1 MDQMEQWAAI
11 FQVCEPIGFFC
22 DPLET
27 LTLLKIG
34 RLVDWLIGWLV
45 DWSLKLSVT
54 RQVDLSKKPV
64 KIVRKSIENPLEL
77 FEATQHSIENPK
89 KLLENHQ
96 KLEKSSKKNNLI
108 TQKKNC
114 SGKIGRK
121 KTRPKTAVEIY
132 RKVPK
137 FNS

>member
-89 KLLENHQ
+89 KTVG
-96 KLEKSSKKNNLI
+96 KSSE
-108 TQKKNC
+108 T
-114 SGKIGRK
+114 GKIVK
-121 KTRPKTAVEIY
+121 KK
-132 RKVPK
+132 
-137 FNS
+137 